1 MSKKKQE
8 KSDKNCKE
16 PLVVQSDKS
25 TLDKS
30 TLDKSTLD
38 KPKLDKKQYQ
48 ELLAFETSKRHPSC
62 GLIVIDNF
70 YKNAMDTRNYILSQP
85 FNISGNYPGK
95 RTVSYATEHL
105 KEIIQRYIEPFGGKI
120 TMFLIPNET
129 DKEPTK
135 IYNGAFQY
143 TTSRDR
149 SWVHTDKFNN
159 WAGVLYM
166 TPNAPI
172 TAGTS
177 FYKFYDGTTNEA
189 DVKIMDNLKE
199 LDENSQ
205 DMTKWTK
212 IDEIGN
218 VFNRLILFDSTKY
231 HMSMDYFGLSKED
244 SRLIQVFFFS
254 TEK

>member
-1 MSKKKQE
+1 MSNKNKKNKKSKKGEIEQE
-8 KSDKNCKE
+8 NFEKDNITKLDDIDKAKSDKRERQEK
-16 PLVVQSDKS
+16 LV
-25 TLDKS
+25 
-30 TLDKSTLD
+30 
-38 KPKLDKKQYQ
+38 
-48 ELLAFETSKRHPSC
+48 FETSKRSPSC

-105 KEIIQRYIEPFGGKI
+105 KEIIQKYIQPFGGKI
-120 TMFLIPNET
+120 TMFPIPNET
-129 DKEPTK
+129 DNKTDNK
-135 IYNGAFQY
+135 TYNGAFQY
-143 TTSRDR
+143 STSRDR

-166 TPNAPI
+166 TPNAPT

-177 FYKFYDGTTNEA
+177 FYKFYDGTTSEA

-199 LDENSQ
+199 LDQNSQ
-205 DMTKWTK
+205 DMTKWIK
-212 IDEIGN
+212 VDEVGN

-231 HMSMDYFGLSKED
+231 HMSMDYFGVSKED